1 MAADNNGFPEIFRVR
16 QRFESIRVDDP
27 TAEVERQMAA
37 LELDKKIAPGQSVAI
52 TAGSRGIANIV
63 EILRASVDHFKR
75 LGAKPFLVP
84 AMGSHGGG
92 TVDGQLA
99 ILESFG
105 ITEEA
110 VGCPIHSD
118 VRSEI
123 VCHTAEGVPV
133 HFDRLALAADH
144 VFLCNRI
151 KPHTMFVG
159 DIESGLMKMMLIG
172 LGKPE
177 GAKIYHRA
185 CRDMPFAQIVRSV
198 AGEVIQRCG
207 VVAGLAIVE
216 NAYDETSLL
225 EAIAPDEL
233 ESREKELLV
242 LARKRLPRLPF
253 PVADLVLI
261 DRIGKNIS
269 GVGMDVNIVGRKYND
284 KASLPE
290 DLAQVL
296 RIAIRRLTKET
307 HGNASGMG
315 IADFCLTSMLDDIDP
330 VSTRLNSLTAGHI
343 AGAMAPLDY
352 ATDREMIATA
362 LETIGLREPPDA
374 RIVWL
379 ADTLH
384 LAECECS
391 VAYLEEARKRD
402 DLEIIR
408 EPRPWPLDA
417 DGNLPLSVRDV

>member
-1 MAADNNGFPEIFRVR
+1 MTASSNDFPEIFRVR
-16 QRFESIRVDDP
+16 QQFESVTVDDP
-27 TAEVERQMAA
+27 AGEVERQMAA
-37 LELDKKIAPGQSVAI
+37 LRLGEKVAPGQSVAI

-63 EILRASVDHFKR
+63 EILRAIVDHFKK
-75 LGAKPFLVP
+75 LDAKPFLVP

-105 ITEEA
+105 ITESA

-118 VRSEI
+118 VRSEV
-123 VCHTAEGVPV
+123 VCHTPEGVPV

-144 VFLCNRI
+144 VFICNRI

-198 AGEVIQRCG
+198 ASEVINRCK

-216 NAYDETSLL
+216 NAYDQTSLI
-225 EAIAPDEL
+225 EAIAPEQL
-233 ESREKELLV
+233 EAREKELLV

-253 PVADLVLI
+253 PVADLVI
-261 DRIGKNIS
+261 VDWIGKNIS
-269 GVGMDVNIVGRKYND
+269 GVGLDVNIVGRKYND
-284 KASLPE
+284 KASLPA

-315 IADFCLTSMLDDIDP
+315 IADFCLTSFLDDIDP

-352 ATDREMIATA
+352 ETDQEIIATA
-362 LETIGLREPPDA
+362 LETIGMREPPDA
-374 RIVWL
+374 RIIWFS
-379 ADTLH
+379 DTLH

-391 VAYLEEARKRD
+391 VAYLEEARQRD

-417 DGNLPLSVRDV
+417 NGNLPVSVQDL